1 MYRAQLSRAARPKTP
16 FRKKDRKCLVCREP
30 YRTLCVAKKMGGVGM
45 PSSAYFRRQADICLR
60 LSLIASDEEVSNRLI
75 TMSREYLAKSHALA
89 GEADTQP
96 APADHGPGS
105 PAGDI
110 DPGEAGLGLSPQMQA
125 PRLDP

>member
-1 MYRAQLSRAARPKTP
+1 
-16 FRKKDRKCLVCREP
+16 
-30 YRTLCVAKKMGGVGM
+30 M

-75 TMSREYLAKSHALA
+75 TMSREYLAKSDALA

-105 PAGDI
+105 PARDI

>member
-1 MYRAQLSRAARPKTP
+1 
-16 FRKKDRKCLVCREP
+16 
-30 YRTLCVAKKMGGVGM
+30 M

-75 TMSREYLAKSHALA
+75 TMSREYLAKSDALA
-89 GEADTQP
+89 GDLTQP
-96 APADHGPGS
+96 SPADHGPGS

-125 PRLDP
+125 SRLDP

>member
-1 MYRAQLSRAARPKTP
+1 LQ
-16 FRKKDRKCLVCREP
+16 KKL
-30 YRTLCVAKKMGGVGM
+30 GVSAM

-75 TMSREYLAKSHALA
+75 IMSREYLAKSHALA

-110 DPGEAGLGLSPQMQA
+110 DPGEAGLGLLPKLPA

>member
-1 MYRAQLSRAARPKTP
+1 MPRLSGTVPNALRC
-16 FRKKDRKCLVCREP
+16 KKNWGCRDAEQ
-30 YRTLCVAKKMGGVGM
+30 R
-45 PSSAYFRRQADICLR
+45 LR

-75 TMSREYLAKSHALA
+75 TMSREYLAKSDALA

-96 APADHGPGS
+96 APADHGSGS

-125 PRLDP
+125 PRLDR

>member
-1 MYRAQLSRAARPKTP
+1 
-16 FRKKDRKCLVCREP
+16 
-30 YRTLCVAKKMGGVGM
+30 M

-96 APADHGPGS
+96 ALADHGPGS
-105 PAGDI
+105 LARDI

>member
-1 MYRAQLSRAARPKTP
+1 LQ
-16 FRKKDRKCLVCREP
+16 KKL
-30 YRTLCVAKKMGGVGM
+30 GVSAM

-75 TMSREYLAKSHALA
+75 TLSREYQAKSDALA
-89 GEADTQP
+89 GDADTQP
-96 APADHGPGS
+96 TPADHGPRS

-110 DPGEAGLGLSPQMQA
+110 DPGEAGLGLSPKMPA

>member
-1 MYRAQLSRAARPKTP
+1 MYRAQLSRAARPKAP
-16 FRKKDRKCLVCREP
+16 LEKKIANASFVGN
-30 YRTLCVAKKMGGVGM
+30 RTERFALQKKLGVSAM

-75 TMSREYLAKSHALA
+75 TMSREYSAKSDALA

>member
-1 MYRAQLSRAARPKTP
+1 LQ
-16 FRKKDRKCLVCREP
+16 KKL
-30 YRTLCVAKKMGGVGM
+30 GVSAM

-75 TMSREYLAKSHALA
+75 TLSREYLAKSDALA
-89 GEADTQP
+89 GDADIQP
-96 APADHGPGS
+96 TPAGQGPRS

-110 DPGEAGLGLSPQMQA
+110 DPGEAGLGLSPKMPA

>member
-1 MYRAQLSRAARPKTP
+1 LQ
-16 FRKKDRKCLVCREP
+16 KKL
-30 YRTLCVAKKMGGVGM
+30 GVSAM

-75 TMSREYLAKSHALA
+75 TLSREYQAKSDALA
-89 GEADTQP
+89 GDSDTQP
-96 APADHGPGS
+96 TPADHRPRS

-110 DPGEAGLGLSPQMQA
+110 DPGEAGLGLLPKLPA